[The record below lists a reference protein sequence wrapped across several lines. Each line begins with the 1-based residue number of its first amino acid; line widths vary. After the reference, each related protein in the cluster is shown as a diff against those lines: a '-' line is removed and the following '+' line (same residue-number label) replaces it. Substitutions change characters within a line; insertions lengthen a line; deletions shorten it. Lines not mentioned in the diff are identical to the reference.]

1 MLKLKQEKESLL
13 KENRENRVALESSI
27 SALQIQMTEALTI
40 AMKQNMELKGKL
52 KEAESQ
58 IKRLQSSSEED
69 CNGEVS

>member
-1 MLKLKQEKESLL
+1 ML

-69 CNGEVS
+69 CKGEVS